1 MLGLHSFQMAGS
13 GQALVC
19 VQKIWDGGRGGGGR
33 GVGGWKDA
41 AEALLFMLLSSPSSQ
56 VLLAPCSEQGLGL
69 VPPQGDA

>member
-1 MLGLHSFQMAGS
+1 MAGPRLCAEDL
-13 GQALVC
+13 G
-19 VQKIWDGGRGGGGR
+19 WGGEVGGGR

-41 AEALLFMLLSSPSSQ
+41 AEALLFMLPSSPSSQ